1 MLATNTPAFRC
12 PTLIHASRNAFVQ
25 YQPRRPR
32 ASPLWR
38 CLHENFAAFLT
49 EYEQRHRPRCGEL
62 RPIIRE
68 VLEKFLDC
76 GDLHQG
82 FARVR
87 CPTCRLEYLL
97 AFSCKTR
104 GFCPSCQQRRTVQT
118 AQVLV
123 EDVFATVPHCH
134 YVLSLPVAVRCFF
147 QRDRSL
153 LTDLC
158 RLANESLREW
168 MQTAL
173 DRTSGA
179 PGVVL
184 TLHTFGDYLNFHP
197 HIHAI
202 ATDGLFDRTGMFT
215 PLPDAKL
222 RALRDV
228 FRAKIFRLLVQR
240 RLLSPALVH
249 KFMQWKHSG
258 FNLYRS
264 DPVKGTHRAELEDL
278 AQYILRHSFSVQKMT
293 YIAHSN
299 RVIYHSRLNPATRRN
314 FEVFTA
320 TDFLAA
326 ITQHIPEKGAQ
337 TVKYYGWYSNKARGQ
352 RASKEDTVGQA
363 PRLPSAESVDD
374 TGQPERLPYK
384 ARRKIPTRAWR
395 ELIKRAWGVD
405 PLLCPKCGGQM
416 RLISLIEDD
425 AIIEKILR
433 HLDLWEGL
441 ARPTDRA
448 PPLRLESEYV
458 REPFYDDIPYGP
470 DAYAE

>member
-1 MLATNTPAFRC
+1 MPA
-12 PTLIHASRNAFVQ
+12 LQ
-25 YQPRRPR
+25 LYQPRQPR
-32 ASPLWR
+32 RSPLWQCVR
-38 CLHENFAAFLT
+38 DHATTFYR
-49 EYEQRHRPRCGEL
+49 EYHRQHQARCGPL
-62 RPIIRE
+62 RPVVTD
-68 VLEKFLDC
+68 VLTKFLDC
-76 GDLHQG
+76 GDLHHG

-87 CPTCRLEYLL
+87 CPDCRLEYLL

-118 AQVLV
+118 AQALV
-123 EDVFATVPHCH
+123 EDVFVRVPHSH
-134 YVLSLPVAVRCFF
+134 YVLSLPVAVRSFF

-158 RLANESLREW
+158 RLANESLVEW

-173 DRTSGA
+173 NQPKGT
-179 PGVVL
+179 PGIVL

-202 ATDGLFDRTGMFT
+202 ATDGLFDRTGTFT

-222 RALRDV
+222 RALRDL

-240 RLLSPALVH
+240 KLLSPALVH
-249 KFMQWKHSG
+249 NFMQWKHSG
-258 FNLYRS
+258 FNLFRG
-264 DPVKGTHRAELEDL
+264 DPVAGTHRAELEDL

-293 YIAHSN
+293 YIAHSS
-299 RVIYHSRLNPATRRN
+299 RVIYHSRLNPTTRRN

-337 TVKYYGWYSNKARGQ
+337 TVKYYGYYSNKARGHRAKKQLCHAEPVEASLESPAVFVQ
-352 RASKEDTVGQA
+352 R
-363 PRLPSAESVDD
+363 
-374 TGQPERLPYK
+374 
-384 ARRKIPTRAWR
+384 RRKIPSRTWR
-395 ELIKRAWGVD
+395 ELIKKAWDVD

-425 AIIEKILR
+425 PTIEKILR

-441 ARPTDRA
+441 ARRTDRA
-448 PPLRLESEYV
+448 PPPALELGYV
-458 REPFYDDIPYGP
+458 REPFYYDIPFGT